1 MLTIGLKDVKFRAYH
16 GVYAPEQI
24 TGGLFI
30 LNLSVEYDPGKKVV
44 NQLEETLNYEVL
56 FRMAKEAMEKQVPLL
71 EEVVMDL
78 TAQIFTEFVNAEQ
91 VSISIEKCNPPIER
105 LNGSVFVKY
114 DISRNAFL
122 QKG

>member
-24 TGGLFI
+24 TGGHFI
-30 LNLSVEYDPGKKVV
+30 INLSIEYDPGKKVV
-44 NQLEETLNYEVL
+44 NLLEETLNYEVL

-71 EEVVMDL
+71 EEVVMEL
-78 TAQIFTEFVNAEQ
+78 TAQIFTEFGNAEQ

-114 DISRNAFL
+114 DISRTAFL